1 MKIEKINI
9 SEITEY
15 ENNAKL
21 HPREQIEQIKKS
33 IQEFGNN
40 DPIAIDEN
48 NVIIEGHGRYKAL
61 KELGFDEVEVI
72 RLSHMSEE
80 QKRAYIL
87 VHNKLTMNS
96 DFDIDILQLELD
108 DIEDI
113 DMSDFGFEPEDDF
126 KTTEQKVRENDYSGS
141 LVDDF
146 IIMPQ
151 SIFDTRQG
159 IWQNRK
165 REWLDLGIKSE
176 VGREGNLTFA
186 KSMNTASLGGTSI
199 FDPVLCEIGYTWF
212 TPHEGS
218 KIIDPFAG
226 GSVRGIVAERL
237 GHEYT
242 GIDLREEQIDANFDN
257 AREIGIDLDK
267 VNWICDDSKNVDRYI
282 QDESADLIFACPPY
296 FDLEVYS
303 DNENDI

>member
-61 KELGFDEVEVI
+61 
-72 RLSHMSEE
+72 
-80 QKRAYIL
+80 KRAYIL

-257 AREIGIDLDK
+257 A
-267 VNWICDDSKNVDRYI
+267 
-282 QDESADLIFACPPY
+282 
-296 FDLEVYS
+296 
-303 DNENDI
+303 

>member
-61 KELGFDEVEVI
+61 KELGFDDVEVI
-72 RLSHMSEE
+72 RLSHMTEE

-186 KSMNTASLGGTSI
+186 KSMNTASLTIS
-199 FDPVLCEIGYTWF
+199 D
-212 TPHEGS
+212 
-218 KIIDPFAG
+218 
-226 GSVRGIVAERL
+226 VRDKKGFYRDL
-237 GHEYT
+237 T
-242 GIDLREEQIDANFDN
+242 GVTKRAF
-257 AREIGIDLDK
+257 
-267 VNWICDDSKNVDRYI
+267 
-282 QDESADLIFACPPY
+282 ESAGVMFY
-296 FDLEVYS
+296 
-303 DNENDI
+303 NDIVLINVLGSGAMRARKQMNSGRKVIRSHQSVLVFFKGDPKTIKHEFGDLAALENLEDDEENEE